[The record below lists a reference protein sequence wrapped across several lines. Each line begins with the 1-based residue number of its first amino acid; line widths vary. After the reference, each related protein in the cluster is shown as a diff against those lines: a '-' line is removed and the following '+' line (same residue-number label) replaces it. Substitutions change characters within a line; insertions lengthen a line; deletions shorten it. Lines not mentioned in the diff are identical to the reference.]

1 MLLSVRNL
9 SVEFPS
15 DQGSIRAVNGV
26 SFDIGAGETLAIVGE
41 SGSGKS
47 VTGLAIMGL
56 LPRKATEKLSGSI
69 RFDGRELT
77 DMKAS
82 ERRAIRGRDIAMVF
96 QDPMTCL
103 NPVLT
108 IGKQVAEVLTA
119 HSRISWRDA
128 YARSTELLFM
138 VDMPRPERT
147 MKSYPHELSGGMRQ
161 RVMIAMAL
169 ALEPRLLIADEPT
182 TALDVTI
189 QAQVFELLKDL
200 TRRTNTAL
208 ILITHDLGAV
218 ASMAERVNV
227 MYAGLIV
234 ESAPTAEIFAFPR
247 HPYTLG
253 LLNSAPRL
261 DLITEELVPIDG
273 NPPDPWHLPPGCS
286 FAPRCRR
293 ASLEC
298 LGSVPTLAPVR
309 TGPDGKARHTFAC
322 FHPNGANAVSTPTR
336 SGAESEFESGVTGR
350 TRFREPS

>member
-56 LPRKATEKLSGSI
+56 LPRKATENLSGSI

-82 ERRAIRGRDIAMVF
+82 ERRRIRGRDIAMVF

-108 IGKQVAEVLTA
+108 IGKQIAEVLTA

-128 YARSTELLFM
+128 YARSTELLLM
-138 VDMPRPERT
+138 VDMPRQERT

-189 QAQVFELLKDL
+189 QAQVFELLKGL

-208 ILITHDLGAV
+208 VLITHDLGAV

-247 HPYTLG
+247 HPYTVG

-261 DLITEELVPIDG
+261 DFVGEELVPIDG
-273 NPPDPWHLPPGCS
+273 NPPDPRYLPPGCS
-286 FAPRCRR
+286 FAPRCRH
-293 ASLEC
+293 ASREC
-298 LGSVPTLAPVR
+298 LGSVPALASAGSEAR
-309 TGPDGKARHTFAC
+309 DMARHTFAC
-322 FHPNGANAVSTPTR
+322 FHPNDPKEASSRTP
-336 SGAESEFESGVTGR
+336 SEAGSELEPGVTDRARAG
-350 TRFREPS
+350 ESS

>member
-1 MLLSVRNL
+1 MLLSVKDL
-9 SVEFPS
+9 TVEFPS
-15 DQGSIRAVNGV
+15 EQGSIRAVNGV

-56 LPRKATEKLSGSI
+56 LPRTVTKNLSGSI
-69 RFDGRELT
+69 VFDGRELT
-77 DMKAS
+77 RMTAS

-128 YARSTELLFM
+128 YARSTELLLM

-147 MKSYPHELSGGMRQ
+147 MKSYPHQLSGGMRQ
-161 RVMIAMAL
+161 RAMIAMAL

-189 QAQVFELLKDL
+189 QAQVFELLDDL

-208 ILITHDLGAV
+208 ILITHDLGVV

-234 ESAPTAEIFAFPR
+234 ESASTAEIFSRPR
-247 HPYTLG
+247 HPYTVG

-261 DLITEELVPIDG
+261 DLVDEELVPIEG
-273 NPPDPWHLPPGCS
+273 NPPDPRHLPAGCS
-286 FAPRCRR
+286 FAPRCRH
-293 ASLEC
+293 ASAEC
-298 LGSVPTLAPVR
+298 LRSVPKAARAAMESADAGHHMFVCFNPIDAEYARSR
-309 TGPDGKARHTFAC
+309 TASGAGPMAESRAFDRE
-322 FHPNGANAVSTPTR
+322 R
-336 SGAESEFESGVTGR
+336 SGET
-350 TRFREPS
+350 P

>member
-1 MLLSVRNL
+1 MLLSVKNL

-15 DQGSIRAVNGV
+15 EQGSIRAVNGV

-56 LPRKATEKLSGSI
+56 LPRRVTEKLSGSI
-69 RFDGRELT
+69 QFNGKELT
-77 DMKAS
+77 GMKAS
-82 ERRAIRGRDIAMVF
+82 ERRAIRGREIAMVF
-96 QDPMTCL
+96 QDPMTYL

-108 IGKQVAEVLTA
+108 IGKQVAEVLTT

-128 YARSTELLFM
+128 YARSTELLLM

-147 MKSYPHELSGGMRQ
+147 MKSYPHQLSGGMRQ

-200 TRRTNTAL
+200 THRTNTAL

-218 ASMAERVNV
+218 VSMAERVNV

-234 ESAPTAEIFAFPR
+234 ESAPTAEIFACPR
-247 HPYTLG
+247 HPYTVG

-261 DLITEELVPIDG
+261 DLVGEELVPIDG
-273 NPPDPWHLPPGCS
+273 NPPDPRHLPPGCS

-293 ASLEC
+293 ASREC
-298 LGSVPTLAPVR
+298 LCRVPALAPAVSESHEVV
-309 TGPDGKARHTFAC
+309 RHTFAC
-322 FHPNGANAVSTPTR
+322 FHPNDGREAR
-336 SGAESEFESGVTGR
+336 SRTDSGTGSEFGFGAFDRERIGES
-350 TRFREPS
+350 P